1 VADDEKRPEGD
12 KKDGADKKEAK
23 PKGKSKLIL
32 IVLAVIVVLAG
43 GGGAFFLLK
52 KDSSKSAPVVEEAAS
67 KEAQAKPEQHEGEKH
82 DGGKVEENTGAILD
96 LDPFIVNL
104 ADTPEIRYL
113 KVTIKLELTSE
124 EHTEEVNARMA
135 QIRDSLLILL
145 SSKEYASIRTVE
157 GKMELRDEILQRLNT
172 VLKKGVVRT
181 AYFTDFVAQ

>member
-1 VADDEKRPEGD
+1 VADEEKKPEAD
-12 KKDGADKKEAK
+12 KKDEK
-23 PKGKSKLIL
+23 PKSKSKLIL
-32 IVLAVIVVLAG
+32 IVAVVIVILAGAG
-43 GGGAFFLLK
+43 GGFFFLK
-52 KDSSKSAPVVEEAAS
+52 KGSSEPVDAAGETATPEAHGA
-67 KEAQAKPEQHEGEKH
+67 EAKPQEQGGEKH
-82 DGGKVEENTGAILD
+82 AAPKTEAGTGAILD

-124 EHTEEVNARMA
+124 DHTEEVNARMA

-157 GKMELRDEILQRLNT
+157 GKLELRDEILQRLNT
-172 VLKKGVVRT
+172 ILKKGVVRT